1 MRGEIGFVWQMSKE
15 IEEFGNLG
23 IGGSRDLKNI
33 YGITIQKRMIEGLG
47 IKELWITKVLR
58 NP

>member
-1 MRGEIGFVWQMSKE
+1 VQQMNREIRELGD
-15 IEEFGNLG
+15 LG
-23 IGGSRDLKNI
+23 IEGLKDLENI